1 MVLKQILFTGF
12 TTIYISSLLRSIKR
26 KLIVGSYKYF
36 PLERRRTKFFQRIR
50 RINDRILSKDH
61 NSCFPISFVPRVYI
75 RRGQFFFFLST
86 DPFSRPKFHQARRD
100 DRVCSRVT
108 DLRFPTISD
117 KVRARADKKGERGTW
132 QRISRRRMGQSRNFT
147 SNRGLH
153 PPPRPF
159 SRAAAPATILRTR
172 NVLWF
177 LPSLLVSAP
186 AAHPKNTPPFQGIFR

>member
-1 MVLKQILFTGF
+1 MFSNF
-12 TTIYISSLLRSIKR
+12 LRS
-26 KLIVGSYKYF
+26 S
-36 PLERRRTKFFQRIR
+36 
-50 RINDRILSKDH
+50 S
-61 NSCFPISFVPRVYI
+61 VYSA
-75 RRGQFFFFLST
+75 GTVLFLSFHG
-86 DPFSRPKFHQARRD
+86 PFFPKFHQARRD

-177 LPSLLVSAP
+177 LPSLPVSAP
-186 AAHPKNTPPFQGIFR
+186 AAHPKNTPLFQGIFR

>member
-1 MVLKQILFTGF
+1 MFSNFLGPRSSSVYSTGTVLF
-12 TTIYISSLLRSIKR
+12 
-26 KLIVGSYKYF
+26 
-36 PLERRRTKFFQRIR
+36 
-50 RINDRILSKDH
+50 LS
-61 NSCFPISFVPRVYI
+61 
-75 RRGQFFFFLST
+75 FFLST
-86 DPFSRPKFHQARRD
+86 EPFSRPKFHQARRD

-153 PPPRPF
+153 PPPRPL

-172 NVLWF
+172 CCGSYPLCPFPHLPPIPKTHRPSRGSSAKGLASYSCPDRPEF
-177 LPSLLVSAP
+177 L
-186 AAHPKNTPPFQGIFR
+186 

>member
-1 MVLKQILFTGF
+1 MKEKKIFSNALDAL
-12 TTIYISSLLRSIKR
+12 TIES
-26 KLIVGSYKYF
+26 F
-36 PLERRRTKFFQRIR
+36 R
-50 RINDRILSKDH
+50 RIIIHVFQFPWSSSVYSTGTVLFLS
-61 NSCFPISFVPRVYI
+61 
-75 RRGQFFFFLST
+75 FFLST

-153 PPPRPF
+153 PPPRPL

-177 LPSLLVSAP
+177 LPSLPVSAP
-186 AAHPKNTPPFQGIFR
+186 AAHPKNTRPFQGIFR